1 MRSSRSSAWAAAD
14 EPLAFSVWLGP
25 LLLLPFVGEAGR
37 AGACPLLPLLAP
49 VGRPAW
55 DPAPAFPLPFLLGGR
70 IPLRQF
76 SGRAQAD
83 NMGALTGW
91 RFWSRSTQIAGKS

>member
-14 EPLAFSVWLGP
+14 EPLAFSVWLCP
-25 LLLLPFVGEAGR
+25 LLLPFVGEVGR

-49 VGRPAW
+49 FGPVPC
-55 DPAPAFPLPFLLGGR
+55 DPLLAFPLPCLPGGR
-70 IPLRQF
+70 IPLRQL

>member
-1 MRSSRSSAWAAAD
+1 MRSSRSSVWTAAD
-14 EPLAFSVWLGP
+14 EALVFLVGLCP
-25 LLLLPFVGEAGR
+25 LLLPFVGEVGR
-37 AGACPLLPLLAP
+37 VGACPLLPLLAP
-49 VGRPAW
+49 FGRPSW
-55 DPAPAFPLPFLLGGR
+55 DPAPAFPLPFLLVGR